1 MIALRANLYST
12 TPLEQSL
19 SQTITSSK
27 NWLAETLATQRPKPF
42 VAPYVSE
49 HTSGRG
55 NVNFMRRIGNTNHS
69 AKSNPGYNRKAD
81 GGFYCH

>member
-1 MIALRANLYST
+1 ME
-12 TPLEQSL
+12 PSL
-19 SQTITSSK
+19 SQTITSST
-27 NWLAETLATQRPKPF
+27 NWLKETVSAQRPKAF
-42 VAPYVSE
+42 VSPYVSA
-49 HTSGRG
+49 HVSGRG